1 MQIKNKIKHQI
12 ANFYSSFIKK
22 KQRRIL
28 YYHDLHQ
35 DNKRKYYEY
44 PTPIS
49 LFLEHIKL
57 IRHLGYEIVD
67 QITKPSKQVQITF
80 DDGYRGIVSFKNLI
94 KELDIYIK
102 IFIITSSINKPDY
115 LSKKEIFSLN
125 IDKNFSF
132 GAHTHNHIPLI
143 TCGKVKLNDELRVSK
158 EIMSDLLSTN
168 IKELA
173 FPIGKFNKLVI
184 NESKNVGY
192 EKLYSAI
199 PGNFFNSK
207 SYIYRSLAQDL
218 NNYQFENLLMG
229 GYDIFRSYYKNLSRK
244 F

>member
-1 MQIKNKIKHQI
+1 MQIKSKIKHQI
-12 ANFYSSFIKK
+12 ANFYSSFIKEK
-22 KQRRIL
+22 RSRII
-28 YYHDLHQ
+28 YYHDIHQ
-35 DNKRKYYEY
+35 DNKKKYYEY
-44 PTPIS
+44 STPIS

-57 IRHLGYEIVD
+57 IRHLEYEIVD
-67 QITKPSKQVQITF
+67 EITKPLKQVQITF

-102 IFIITSSINKPDY
+102 IFIITSSINKPNY
-115 LSKKEIFSLN
+115 LSKKEISSLN
-125 IDKNFSF
+125 VDKNFSF

-143 TCGKVKLNDELRVSK
+143 TCGKAKLNDELRVSK

-173 FPIGKFNKLVI
+173 FPIGKFNELVI

-199 PGNFFNSK
+199 PGKYFNKYQYLYRNLVQNLTPENFITS
-207 SYIYRSLAQDL
+207 
-218 NNYQFENLLMG
+218 LMG
-229 GYDIFRSYYKNLSRK
+229 GCDIFQFHYERLARQ
-244 F
+244 